1 MARVFTIGHS
11 NRKWSDF
18 ISILKDNH
26 VDLLVDVRRYP
37 GSRACPQFNKEQM
50 TTELQKENVSYVHI
64 GKLGGRRNK
73 LDTKDDRRSDNNNNT
88 GWKNK
93 SFRAYAD
100 YMATTSFR
108 EGVNELLSLMKKY
121 SNLTIMC
128 AEALPWRC
136 HRRMIAD
143 YLVMVEGISVYDIL
157 DSKQQPAPH
166 ELTPFAHFSG
176 DAKIITY
183 PEKVGRIVKNPHLS
197 VK

>member
-1 MARVFTIGHS
+1 MVRVFTIGHS
-11 NRKWSDF
+11 NCEWSDF

-50 TTELQKENVSYVHI
+50 TTRLTEENVLYVHI
-64 GKLGGRRNK
+64 EKLGGRRNK
-73 LDTKDDRRSDNNNNT
+73 LDIKEDRYSDNNDT

-108 EGVNELLSLMKKY
+108 EGIDELLSLMKKY
-121 SNLTIMC
+121 GYLAIMC
-128 AEALPWRC
+128 AEAVPWRC

-143 YLVMVEGISVYDIL
+143 YLIMIEGINVFDIF
-157 DSKQQPAPH
+157 DSKKQPSPR
-166 ELTPFAHFSG
+166 ESTSFARLI
-176 DAKIITY
+176 DDKIIAY
-183 PEKVGRIVKNPHLS
+183 PEKI
-197 VK
+197 

>member
-1 MARVFTIGHS
+1 MTHVFTIGHS

-26 VDLLVDVRRYP
+26 VDVLVDVRRNP

-50 TTELQKENVSYVHI
+50 TTELRKENVSYVHI
-64 GKLGGRRNK
+64 EKLGGRRNK
-73 LDTKDDRRSDNNNNT
+73 LDSKEYRRSDNNT

-108 EGVNELLSLMKKY
+108 EGINEILSLMKNY
-121 SNLTIMC
+121 CNLAIMC
-128 AEALPWRC
+128 AEAVPWRC

-143 YLVMVEGISVYDIL
+143 YLVMVEGISVFDIIY
-157 DSKQQPAPH
+157 SKQQQPALH
-166 ELTPFAHFSG
+166 ELTSFAHLT
-176 DAKIITY
+176 DDKIITY
-183 PEKVGRIVKNPHLS
+183 PEKTG
-197 VK
+197 